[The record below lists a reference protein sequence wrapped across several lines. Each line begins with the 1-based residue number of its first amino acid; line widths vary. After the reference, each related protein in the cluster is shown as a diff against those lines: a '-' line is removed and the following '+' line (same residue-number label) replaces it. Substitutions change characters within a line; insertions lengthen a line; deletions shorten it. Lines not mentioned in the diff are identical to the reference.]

1 MRPSVRALGTALG
14 VLLLAAV
21 GLLGLPSGV
30 DAQGANEET
39 SLERVEELTR
49 LGRTEEARSLLIRW
63 WSEGRDEASRR
74 DRQRALWIRGRL
86 TVDPAQ
92 AELDFQRLV
101 LEFPGGDFSDQALL
115 RLAQAAWAEGDGEAM
130 EVWMGRLTRDYPG
143 SPVVPEARRWREGA
157 GPLPEA
163 SGAAPT
169 TETAEGT
176 GQVGEESA
184 PGYAIQL
191 GAFAGA
197 GRARTLRSRVRDAGY
212 DVRLIRVR
220 GSRLLHVRVGR
231 FASEADARTL
241 LEEIRSLGMDA
252 TLVDDVQR
260 EREP

>member
-1 MRPSVRALGTALG
+1 MRSFLRRVRTSAAILLAVVCALG
-14 VLLLAAV
+14 V
-21 GLLGLPSGV
+21 PSGA
-30 DAQGANEET
+30 DAQSEDGEA
-39 SLERVEELTR
+39 SLERVEELTG

-63 WSEGRDEASRR
+63 WTEERDASSRR
-74 DRQRALWIRGRL
+74 DHQRALWIRGRL

-130 EVWMGRLTRDYPG
+130 EVWMDRLAREYPA
-143 SPVVPEARRWREGA
+143 SPVVGEARAWREAA
-157 GPLPEA
+157 GEV
-163 SGAAPT
+163 
-169 TETAEGT
+169 AEVAEEGVEEV
-176 GQVGEESA
+176 VGEGSADPA

-197 GRARTLRSRVRDAGY
+197 DRARTLQARVRDAGY
-212 DVRLIRVR
+212 DVRLTRVE
-220 GSRLLHVRVGR
+220 GSRLLHVRIGR
-231 FASEADARTL
+231 FASEAAARTL

-252 TLVDDVQR
+252 TLVEDVQR